1 MTDAV
6 PPATEPVAAG
16 SRRLKYA
23 LIASLAFNLLVV
35 GIVGG
40 TMFGFGKHH
49 PRPHFANRGEDFGLM
64 GLSRGMPD
72 ERRKEFRKKL
82 RADREQL
89 RPLMEDVRAARRAAA
104 EKLAAEPFD
113 RGALAAAFAVAGEK
127 DRTMREAAI
136 NAFLTHAEALT
147 HEERR
152 TLSEWWKKK
161 NAPFAERRRK
171 KKEDPAKEK
180 SAESEKGEGAEPSPS
195 PQ

>member
-1 MTDAV
+1 VSDAF
-6 PPATEPVAAG
+6 PPAAEPVAAG

-40 TMFGFGKHH
+40 TMFGFGKH

-82 RADREQL
+82 REDREQL
-89 RPLMEDVRAARRAAA
+89 RPLMEEVRAARRGAA

-113 RGALAAAFAVAGEK
+113 RGALAAAFAAAGEK

-136 NAFLTHAEALT
+136 NAFLTHAETLT
-147 HEERR
+147 PGERR
-152 TLSEWWKKK
+152 SLSEWWMKK

-171 KKEDPAKEK
+171 KKDGPDKDK
-180 SAESEKGEGAEPSPS
+180 SAESEKAEPGPADE
-195 PQ
+195 

>member
-1 MTDAV
+1 MSDAF
-6 PPATEPVAAG
+6 PPAAESVATG

-40 TMFGFGKHH
+40 AMFGFGKHH

-82 RADREQL
+82 REDREQL
-89 RPLMEDVRAARRAAA
+89 RPMMEEVRAARRGAA

-113 RGALAAAFAVAGEK
+113 RSALAAAFAAAGEK

-136 NAFLTHAEALT
+136 NAFLTHAETLT
-147 HEERR
+147 PEERR
-152 TLSEWWKKK
+152 SLSEWWMKK

-171 KKEDPAKEK
+171 KKDDTAKD
-180 SAESEKGEGAEPSPS
+180 AGAEPGAAGEEK
-195 PQ
+195 